1 MKTLAI
7 LTGTAALMAAATQ
20 APPQNDLWRID
31 AEHSTASLWIE
42 PRDEKSAPLNVGI
55 AKVSGFAFWDHHDIS
70 KSDFHLDIYPARQ
83 DAVLFDEEG
92 NFRRDA
98 IANLAR
104 YTLMSFKSQC
114 AALDAGD
121 KLVLTGNFEVTYV
134 DRATV
139 AEWSVAYS
147 GAVASPPKIRDSTEP
162 VRLVVERVPPEQ
174 QNNWPAANA
183 DLLAS
188 ITTTDEA
195 FPGLQ
200 RELRDSI
207 WPVVVQDERCKMPPA
222 TASTDMRG
230 YRGAECVGTSV
241 LTTPTGEMPPWS
253 GAGYSGS
260 VEKNAG
266 PGRHDQIIILL
277 RLRLI
282 EAKPK
287 VEKNP
292 GN

>member
-1 MKTLAI
+1 MRTFTFL
-7 LTGTAALMAAATQ
+7 LCAAGLMVAAAQ
-20 APPQNDLWRID
+20 AAPQNDLWRVD
-31 AEHSTASLWIE
+31 AEHSTASIWVH

-70 KSDFHLDIYPARQ
+70 RSDFHLDIYPARQ
-83 DAVLFDEEG
+83 DSVLFDDEG

-98 IANLAR
+98 ITNLAR
-104 YTLMSFKSQC
+104 YTLMSFKSQS
-114 AALDAGD
+114 AALDSGD
-121 KLVLTGNFEVTYV
+121 RLVLTGNLEVTYV
-134 DRATV
+134 DRATTT
-139 AEWSVAYS
+139 EWSVAYS
-147 GAVASPPKIRDSTEP
+147 GAVASPPEIRDSTHEI
-162 VRLVVERVPPEQ
+162 RLVVERVPPER
-174 QNNWPAANA
+174 QNDWPAANA

-200 RELRDSI
+200 RQLRDSI

-222 TASTDMRG
+222 TASADMRG
-230 YRGAECVGTSV
+230 YRGAECLGTPV
-241 LTTPTGEMPPWS
+241 LISPTGEMPAWS
-253 GAGYSGS
+253 DAGYSGS
-260 VEKNAG
+260 LEKNAG
-266 PGRHDQIIILL
+266 PGRHDQIHILV